1 MISIALYTTGTDEN
15 IDVDYDDVINKATR
29 EFTYDSQ
36 DMDCNFVA
44 LWKTNK
50 WLKNDIKKEWEEDN
64 YTFHGI
70 LYICHI
76 MESITV

>member
-1 MISIALYTTGTDEN
+1 
-15 IDVDYDDVINKATR
+15 
-29 EFTYDSQ
+29 
-36 DMDCNFVA
+36 MDCNFIA